1 MQIYWISSW
10 LLLQK
15 RSIPP
20 PPQIS
25 LYFHAFSRSLMKR
38 RSGVGRGLGHP
49 WLPFLCLRL
58 RNPAFAANQVQAF
71 VIPKVPIRYVKVL
84 DEIGGQ
90 APRHGGER
98 VSSRPTWRADLLEGF
113 VGRFESSRLI
123 SMCHSGRKC
132 ATQHLLMKHIL
143 SESSALGPFT
153 DATWDG
159 KMSARM
165 IYRHFHQKLFWRE
178 YCCQWFQYWLVNI

>member
-1 MQIYWISSW
+1 MQIYWTSSW

-20 PPQIS
+20 APGLALLSRLLSLFDETLVRCWPRPGPPLAAI
-25 LYFHAFSRSLMKR
+25 
-38 RSGVGRGLGHP
+38 
-49 WLPFLCLRL
+49 
-58 RNPAFAANQVQAF
+58 AANQVP
-71 VIPKVPIRYVKVL
+71 VRYVRFWMRLV
-84 DEIGGQ
+84 GR
-90 APRHGGER
+90 RHGGEC
-98 VSSRPTWRADLLEGF
+98 VSSRPMWRADLLEGF

-159 KMSARM
+159 KMSARV
-165 IYRHFHQKLFWRE
+165 IYRHFFHQILFWRE